1 MITETRK
8 YLLTGTEPILGSNP
22 ADAKV
27 RETYI
32 ESKKPATQS
41 ENESELTPDV
51 VSENYG
57 LTVFLRHPD
66 TDKPMIFDYTVR
78 GFLKEALLT
87 LSPQLGLVAP
97 KSKVDKYLFVSPRHI
112 QICNHDSSPVAE
124 PDGVYERPLRAMT
137 MQGPRVTLAGSEIIN
152 QWQVTVMFTLLDN
165 KGSKGKGATLDWDAV
180 ESALD
185 YGQFQGLGQFRNG
198 GFGRFTWERI
208 EEAK

>member
-22 ADAKV
+22 ADPKV

-32 ESKKPATQS
+32 ESKKPTIQT
-41 ENESELTPDV
+41 ENESELTPENV
-51 VSENYG
+51 LSESYG

-66 TDKPMIFDYTVR
+66 TDTPMVFDYIVR

-87 LSPQLGLVAP
+87 LSPQLGLVAA
-97 KSKVDKYLFVSPRHI
+97 KSKVDKYLFAAPRHI
-112 QICNHDSSPVAE
+112 HLCGPDGQPIKE

-137 MQGPRVTLAGSEIIN
+137 MQGPRVTLTGSEIIN
-152 QWQVTVMFTLLDN
+152 HWQISVALTLLN
-165 KGSKGKGATLDWDAV
+165 STGSKGKGATLDWNAV
-180 ESALD
+180 ENALD

-198 GFGRFTWERI
+198 GFGRFTWQRI
-208 EEAK
+208 DD

>member
-32 ESKKPATQS
+32 ERKKPVTQS

-66 TDKPMIFDYTVR
+66 TDTPMVFDYTVR

-87 LSPQLGLVAP
+87 LSPQLGLVAA

-112 QICNHDSSPVAE
+112 WLADTNGDLIKA

-137 MQGPRVTLAGSEIIN
+137 MQGPRVTLAGSEVIN
-152 QWQVTVMFTLLDN
+152 QWQITVAFTLLDN
-165 KGSKGKGATLDWDAV
+165 NGSKGKGATLDWNAI
-180 ESALD
+180 ENALD
-185 YGQFQGLGQFRNG
+185 YGRFQGLGQFRNG
-198 GFGRFTWERI
+198 GFGRFTWKRI
-208 EEAK
+208 DD